1 MELAGGRGGGE
12 AVRTRDHL
20 ANTRTLLSWFRSGL
34 AIVAVGF
41 SITKLRVL
49 EATPASSNPPTHLG
63 TAVAAVGLLVIG
75 ASLARF
81 LQQRRNIELADFRP
95 QAAQDA
101 LLLAA
106 VAVVGVIILLLAS
119 GR

>member
-1 MELAGGRGGGE
+1 
-12 AVRTRDHL
+12 
-20 ANTRTLLSWFRSGL
+20 
-34 AIVAVGF
+34 VGF